1 MAIKTLAM
9 RSPGETGDDSL
20 HPLLGDGSR
29 PELIALDRYDG
40 DNVQHLV
47 ANAVTVSEVGA
58 ASVRAARRTKNRVMV
73 GQIRYP
79 WVRAVGASTHGRN
92 TEDKLRIRY
101 VEKYPDMELH
111 KTLDLTFAKGT
122 DTTLIAQD
130 ITRRVAEF
138 RLAHYP
144 DMEDQEREA
153 FARLR
158 QDPPRP
164 EPEPKKFAFTNMPT
178 CFPVSPKTAYPQF

>member
-1 MAIKTLAM
+1 VVSAPLNKGYRVNGNIV
-9 RSPGETGDDSL
+9 SPV
-20 HPLLGDGSR
+20 
-29 PELIALDRYDG
+29 Y
-40 DNVQHLV
+40 LV
-47 ANAVTVSEVGA
+47 AMIISKI
-58 ASVRAARRTKNRVMV
+58 RAARRTKNRVMV

-79 WVRAVGASTHGRN
+79 WVRAIGASSYGRN

-164 EPEPKKFAFTNMPT
+164 EPQPKKFAFNNMPS
-178 CFPVSPKTAYPQF
+178 CYPVNTKTAYPQF